1 MGFVIAGEKI
11 PSKQRD
17 IDVSLNGTGTQ
28 VSGDMSQVTL
38 DGDINVT
45 AVEDSDSVYR
55 GATGIDIT
63 GITTRWILS
72 ATSQSTAIM
81 TATA

>member
-1 MGFVIAGEKI
+1 MQAKKNTFKNKG
-11 PSKQRD
+11 D

-63 GITTRWILS
+63 GDNNTLDIVV
-72 ATSQSTAIM
+72 TSQSTAIM
-81 TATA
+81 TTTA

>member
-1 MGFVIAGEKI
+1 
-11 PSKQRD
+11 
-17 IDVSLNGTGTQ
+17 
-28 VSGDMSQVTL
+28 MSQVTL

-45 AVEDSDSVYR
+45 AVKDSDSVYR

-72 ATSQSTAIM
+72 VTSQSTAIM
-81 TATA
+81 TTTA